1 MCVTK
6 LEDIE
11 AAIAQLPREQFDR
24 LAEWFDR
31 QRESD
36 FDRQIEADAKSGRLD
51 EFCAR
56 LESHSAS
63 QPDLSLDEFL
73 RQRQLP

>member
-1 MCVTK
+1 MTK
-6 LEDIE
+6 IEDIE
-11 AAIAQLPREQFDR
+11 AAIAQLPREQFDQ

-31 QRESD
+31 RRESD

-51 EFCAR
+51 EFHAR
-56 LESHSAS
+56 LESQSAGQS
-63 QPDLSLDEFL
+63 DIPLDEFL